1 MNRKLIWAAV
11 VAVSAGLGSQF
22 LSEPVSVALVKK
34 VAAKRLSTDTMT
46 TLSDGLHVGLCGAGA
61 PFPDDK
67 RSGPCILVVAGQRL
81 FIFDTGSGSARH
93 IGAMGFNPGRIEA
106 IFLTHFHSDH
116 IDGLGELMLQRW
128 GASANSKPVPIYG
141 PPGVDAV
148 VGGFLQAYEQD
159 HQYRVAHHGNT
170 VLPTTG
176 FGAIAKTF
184 AMPGAEP
191 VVLIKDKDLE
201 ISAFAVDHAPVHPAV
216 GYRIRYKDRS
226 VVLSGDTRKSA
237 AVAEAAKGADLLVH
251 EALSAPL
258 VAILQESAA
267 AAGRHN
273 LEQVFKDIVNYHTSP
288 QEAAEVAEQA
298 QVGYLL
304 LNHIVPPLPLPGLK
318 KAFLGDAAERYSGP
332 IRIGQDGD
340 FVSLPAG
347 SKKIDVGSL

>member
-11 VAVSAGLGSQF
+11 VAVSAGLGYQF
-22 LSEPVSVALVKK
+22 LSEPISVALVKK

-46 TLSDGLHVGLCGAGA
+46 TLKDGLHVGLCGAGA

-67 RSGPCILVVAGQRL
+67 RSGPCTLVVAGQRL

-128 GASANSKPVPIYG
+128 GASANSKPVPVYG
-141 PPGVDAV
+141 PSGVDAV
-148 VGGFLQAYEQD
+148 IGGFLQAYEQD

-170 VLPTTG
+170 VLPITG
-176 FGAIAKTF
+176 FGAMAKPF

-191 VVLIKDKDLE
+191 VVLIKNQDLE

-226 VVLSGDTRKSA
+226 VVLSGDTVKSA
-237 AVAEAAKGADLLVH
+237 AVANAAKGADLLVH
-251 EALSAPL
+251 EALSEPL
-258 VAILQESAA
+258 VAILRDSAA

-273 LEQVFKDIVNYHTSP
+273 LEKVFKDIVDYHTSP

-318 KAFLGDAAERYSGP
+318 KVFLGDAAERYSGP

-347 SKKIDVGSL
+347 SKAIDVGSL

>member
-1 MNRKLIWAAV
+1 MKRTLIWAA
-11 VAVSAGLGSQF
+11 ALAASAGLGYHYF
-22 LSEPVSVALVKK
+22 SEPISLALVKK
-34 VAAKRLSTDTMT
+34 VASQRLGTDTMT

-61 PFPDDK
+61 PFPDDQ
-67 RSGPCILVVAGQRL
+67 RSGPCTLVVAGQRL

-128 GASANSKPVPIYG
+128 GASANSQPVPVYG
-141 PPGVDAV
+141 PAGVDAV
-148 VGGFLQAYEQD
+148 VSGFRQAYEQD
-159 HQYRVAHHGNT
+159 HQYRVAHHGNA
-170 VLPTTG
+170 VLPDTG
-176 FGAIAKTF
+176 FGAVARSF
-184 AMPGAEP
+184 AMPGATP
-191 VVLIKDKDLE
+191 VVLLKDGDLE
-201 ISAFAVDHAPVHPAV
+201 ISTFAVDHAPVHPAV

-258 VAILQESAA
+258 VAVLQSSAG

-273 LEQVFKDIVNYHTSP
+273 LEQVFKDIVDYHTSP

-298 QVGYLL
+298 KVGYLL

-318 KAFLGDAAERYSGP
+318 KVFLGDAAERYRGP
-332 IRIGQDGD
+332 IRIGEDGD

-347 SKKIDVGSL
+347 SKQIDVGSL

>member
-11 VAVSAGLGSQF
+11 LAVSAGIGYQF

-61 PFPDDK
+61 PFPDNK
-67 RSGPCILVVAGQRL
+67 RSGPCTLVVAGQRL

-128 GASANSKPVPIYG
+128 GASANSQPVPVYG

-148 VGGFLQAYEQD
+148 VGGFLKAYEQD

-176 FGAIAKTF
+176 FGAVAKTF

-191 VVLIKDKDLE
+191 VVIIKDKDLE

-237 AVAEAAKGADLLVH
+237 SVAAAAKGADLLVH

-258 VAILQESAA
+258 VAILQNSAA
-267 AAGRHN
+267 EAGRHN

-298 QVGYLL
+298 GVGYLL

-318 KAFLGDAAERYSGP
+318 KVFLGDAAERYSGP

-347 SKKIDVGSL
+347 SKTIDVGSL